1 MCFAPDIFNYMK
13 NVENAETN
21 VKTNKE
27 KVENI

>member
-1 MCFAPDIFNYMK
+1 MK

-27 KVENI
+27 KVEKYLEIISL